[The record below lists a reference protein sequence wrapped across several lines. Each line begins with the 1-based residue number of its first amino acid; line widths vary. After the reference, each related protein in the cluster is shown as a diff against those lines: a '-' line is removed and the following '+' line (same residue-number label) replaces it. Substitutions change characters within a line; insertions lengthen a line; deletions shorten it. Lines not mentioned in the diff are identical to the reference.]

1 MNVSKARAYEIFAL
15 MVAAV
20 WLALSFLQF
29 SDAQQSNLVTAGQV
43 VGADRVMSLGVAVSG
58 IVGQVTA
65 REGERV
71 RATQSLAKLDC
82 RPLEADL
89 RGREAQ
95 LRAAQ
100 ATFDRYRDGSRLDE
114 ITVGEAAVR
123 YATARADEAEKA
135 LERADAMQEGVT
147 ITTAR
152 LLEIKRDARIASAQL
167 QEAHAKLSLLRDGF
181 REEDIRQAEALRD
194 VAKAQVEAGRARLD
208 QCTVRAP
215 VDGVVLDV
223 LGNPGEF
230 VSTAVPHTLFH
241 LLADGPL
248 RVRTEVSL
256 RNLADICLSQR
267 AHVVADASPD
277 MDVQAEVTFI
287 SPSVTSATSPAGPNA
302 HDAAVVSVLL
312 DLEQKVSSLPI
323 GSAVKVRFDPCTPRP
338 DDVALDT
345 GRRGF

>member
-1 MNVSKARAYEIFAL
+1 MNANKARAYGIAAL
-15 MVAAV
+15 LVAAV
-20 WLALSFLQF
+20 WPASSFLQL
-29 SDAQQSNLVTAGQV
+29 SDAQQSNLVTAGKV
-43 VGADRVMSLGVAVSG
+43 EVADRVMSLGVAVSG
-58 IVGQVTA
+58 IVSEVTV

-71 RATQSLAKLDC
+71 RATQALAKLDC

-123 YATARADEAEKA
+123 YATARADEAGKA

-152 LLEIKRDARIASAQL
+152 LLEIKRDARIAAAQL
-167 QEAHAKLSLLRDGF
+167 QEARAKLSLLRDGA

-223 LGNPGEF
+223 FGNPGEF
-230 VSTAVPHTLFH
+230 VSTAAPHTLFH

-256 RNLADICLSQR
+256 RNLADVCLAQR
-267 AHVVADASPD
+267 AHVVADALPNID
-277 MDVQAEVTFI
+277 IQAEVTLI
-287 SPSVTSATSPAGPNA
+287 SPIVTSATTSPADPNA
-302 HDAAVVSVLL
+302 HDAAVVPVVLE
-312 DLEQKVSSLPI
+312 LEQKVSSLPI
-323 GSAVKVRFDPCTPRP
+323 GSTVKVHFDPCTP
-338 DDVALDT
+338 AT
-345 GRRGF
+345 

>member
-1 MNVSKARAYEIFAL
+1 MNASKARVYGIVAFL
-15 MVAAV
+15 VAAV
-20 WLALSFLQF
+20 WPASSFLQF
-29 SDAQQSNLVTAGQV
+29 SDAQESNLVTAGRV
-43 VGADRVMSLGVAVSG
+43 EVTDRVMSLGVAVSG
-58 IVGQVTA
+58 IVSQVTV
-65 REGERV
+65 RKGERV
-71 RATQSLAKLDC
+71 RATQSLATLDC

-123 YATARADEAEKA
+123 YATARADEAGKA

-223 LGNPGEF
+223 LSNPGQF

-248 RVRTEVSL
+248 RVRTEIGL
-256 RNLADICLSQR
+256 GNLADVCLSQHAR
-267 AHVVADASPD
+267 VIADALPN
-277 MDVQAEVTFI
+277 MNIQAEVTLI
-287 SPSVTSATSPAGPNA
+287 SPTMTSATPSPAGANT
-302 HDAAVVSVLL
+302 HVTEVVPVLL
-312 DLEQKVSSLPI
+312 DLEQTASSLPI
-323 GSAVKVRFDPCTPRP
+323 GSVVKVHFGPCTPRS
-338 DDVALDT
+338 
-345 GRRGF
+345 

>member
-1 MNVSKARAYEIFAL
+1 MNATKVRVYEIFAL
-15 MVAAV
+15 LVAAV
-20 WLALSFLQF
+20 WLVLFSFLQF
-29 SDAQQSNLVTAGQV
+29 SDAQQSNLVT
-43 VGADRVMSLGVAVSG
+43 VGRVEVADRVMSLGVAVSG
-58 IVGQVTA
+58 IVSQVTV

-71 RATQSLAKLDC
+71 RATQPLAELDC
-82 RPLEADL
+82 RPLAADL

-114 ITVGEAAVR
+114 ITVGEAAVH
-123 YATARADEAEKA
+123 YATARADEAGKA

-167 QEAHAKLSLLRDGF
+167 QEARAKLSLLRAGF

-194 VAKAQVEAGRARLD
+194 VAKAQVDAGRARLD

-215 VDGVVLDV
+215 VDGIVLDV

-230 VSTAVPHTLFH
+230 VSTAAPHTLFH

-248 RVRTEVSL
+248 RVRTEVNPS
-256 RNLADICLSQR
+256 NLADICLSQHVR
-267 AHVVADASPD
+267 VVADALPNVD
-277 MDVQAEVTFI
+277 IQAEVTFI
-287 SPSVTSATSPAGPNA
+287 SPTVTSATASL
-302 HDAAVVSVLL
+302 AAPHAQDTPVVPVLL
-312 DLEQKVSSLPI
+312 DLERKVSSLPI
-323 GSAVKVRFDPCTPRP
+323 GSAVKVHFDQCTPG
-338 DDVALDT
+338 T
-345 GRRGF
+345 